1 MKKSVLWIVTVM
13 CLLLFNPTS
22 LKVYADGESDK
33 PFIVFTTNG
42 TYLFEKSNVEVFD
55 NYISKDFEMFEI
67 IDVNYKNNT
76 ATARFVKQLK
86 RPKVSVNPNPS
97 QISAPDRKIALYLT
111 HNDESFVPSDG
122 YDSVYGAGGIHDV
135 AKEFKKQLQLLGIN
149 VLLDETLHIPHNSSA
164 YSRSETTA
172 KNLLKNHN
180 PDAIFDVHRDGV
192 GRSYYATNVNGEE
205 RSKIRIVVGQA
216 NPNKEENLDFALYLI
231 SVAEE
236 KYPWLFADVYYAKGH
251 YNQALL
257 NKSLLFEMGTYL
269 IEKELV
275 LKSVAP
281 LADVVN
287 TALYNT
293 TVDGGSGEIVIGG
306 SETALTPTVNE
317 HLNNIS
323 QKNKLKTIIGIVTI
337 ISVSVLI
344 GVFVTVVIIKD
355 KKYVYN
361 KKILNKAKNL
371 KSENKENC

>member
-1 MKKSVLWIVTVM
+1 MKKSVLWIIGVM
-13 CLLLFNPTS
+13 CLLLFNPTN

-42 TYLFEKSNVEVFD
+42 NYLFEKSNVEVFD

-67 IDVNYKNNT
+67 INVNYKNNT

-86 RPKVSVNPNPS
+86 RPKVSINPNPS
-97 QISAPDRKIALYLT
+97 QISATDRKIALYLT

-135 AKEFKKQLQLLGIN
+135 AKEFKKQLQLLGVN

-192 GRSYYATNVNGEE
+192 SRSYYATKVNGEE

-323 QKNKLKTIIGIVTI
+323 QKNKLKTTIGIVTI
-337 ISVSVLI
+337 VSVSVLI

-355 KKYVYN
+355 KKYAYN
-361 KKILNKAKNL
+361 KKITK
-371 KSENKENC
+371 